1 MQGIIGFDGG
11 KQVIMKLDL
20 VRLVVM
26 GRSQGRLGIINLDWG
41 RQDIMRLGWDRLVVK
56 SLQEGWASLT

>member
-1 MQGIIGFDGG
+1 
-11 KQVIMKLDL
+11 MKLDL

>member
-1 MQGIIGFDGG
+1 MDRG
-11 KQVIMKLDL
+11 KQDIMRLDW
-20 VRLVVM
+20 LVVM
-26 GRSQGRLGIINLDWG
+26 GHSKGRLGIINLDWG